1 MRAHTSTADQ
11 APWCTSGR
19 PRTSGDCH
27 TKPPPQLIPHKNP
40 SPAGEKRT
48 HIASGQQN
56 AAVARKCCQV
66 ASAVAS
72 CSGCAIARSKGR
84 GSPCDPGLHLVGGGL
99 RRWKRRRR
107 KRRRRRR
114 RRQQLGSATCVRICV
129 CDTQAARKKLTATRH
144 RHARTHLPPFYARTH
159 AGAVIGWRGT
169 HVVWSTVT
177 QATSTHARTHLPHCR
192 TSCSQE
198 AHRDEAQ
205 ARTHAPPSLLRTHT
219 RWRCNRLAWH
229 ARCVQGGTLFSLPRF
244 EARERET
251 QVRKGIK

>member
-169 HVVWSTVT
+169 HVVCKEEHFSPCPDLKQGSEKPRSEKESSETC
-177 QATSTHARTHLPHCR
+177 QP
-192 TSCSQE
+192 
-198 AHRDEAQ
+198 
-205 ARTHAPPSLLRTHT
+205 T
-219 RWRCNRLAWH
+219 RKLTRACFCICQINALVRH
-229 ARCVQGGTLFSLPRF
+229 
-244 EARERET
+244 
-251 QVRKGIK
+251 QVRFFFPT